1 MKLSV
6 WSAALVLSLLL
17 SPSVQAARP
26 DEIVTFDD
34 GLQAAAFFPPG
45 YGRDGAGQKWPTIL
59 FSHGFGGS
67 ALSQNELLRKLSGL
81 GVLALAVEHNDPV
94 TLKRIPPK
102 KRDSNWQ
109 FFQFLRH
116 HPFTEKTYGYRP
128 PEFDHFVRDAIARFP
143 VDTHKVIFAGHS
155 MGGYTIFNA
164 VKSSPVKP
172 IALIAYS
179 TGEETYKTGRQYFT
193 SGQLAGL
200 RMPLLITYGE
210 KEPDAKKGPYAD
222 QIRRYYGGPSE
233 EMMIKG
239 GGHLSY
245 VDAERWWKQKKRHE
259 LIQAV
264 FVRTRSWL
272 AEVLNDPGIA
282 TR

>member
-1 MKLSV
+1 MKPFV
-6 WSAALVLSLLL
+6 WSAALILSLLL
-17 SPSVQAARP
+17 TASVQAARP

-34 GLQAAAFFPPG
+34 GLRAAAFYPPG
-45 YGRDGAGQKWPTIL
+45 YGRDGAGHKWPTIL

-81 GVLALAVEHNDPV
+81 GILAVAVEHNDPV
-94 TLKRIPPK
+94 AFTRIPPK
-102 KRDSNWQ
+102 KGDSNWKILK
-109 FFQFLRH
+109 FLRH
-116 HPFTEKTYGYRP
+116 HPFSEKTYGYRP
-128 PEFDHFVRDAIARFP
+128 PEFDRFVKDALARFP
-143 VDTHKVIFAGHS
+143 MDTHKVIFAGHS

-164 VKSSPVKP
+164 ANVAPVRP
-172 IALIAYS
+172 TALIAYS

-193 SGQLAGL
+193 PEQLAAL
-200 RMPLLITYGE
+200 HMPLLITYGE
-210 KEPDAKKGPYAD
+210 KEPDARKGPYAD

-233 EMMIKG
+233 EMMVKG

-245 VDAERWWKQKKRHE
+245 VDALHSWKKKKRGK

-272 AEVLNDPGIA
+272 AEVLKDPGIA